1 MKITII
7 TAVYNRKNSIEQA
20 VMSVQKQSYQ
30 NIEHLVIDG
39 SSTDGT
45 LEIIKNCQDD
55 RLRLISEPDYG
66 IYDAL
71 NKGLK
76 LAQGDVVGVMHSDDS
91 SVALLDHVPVSIKS
105 TVLLVILALGYLN
118 LKKAAL
124 STKIWGIM
132 TVLSIANIVVA
143 VFL

>member
-1 MKITII
+1 MFIAGVAMVGI
-7 TAVYNRKNSIEQA
+7 NR
-20 VMSVQKQSYQ
+20 
-30 NIEHLVIDG
+30 
-39 SSTDGT
+39 
-45 LEIIKNCQDD
+45 
-55 RLRLISEPDYG
+55 
-66 IYDAL
+66 
-71 NKGLK
+71 
-76 LAQGDVVGVMHSDDS
+76 VMHSDDS

>member
-1 MKITII
+1 
-7 TAVYNRKNSIEQA
+7 
-20 VMSVQKQSYQ
+20 
-30 NIEHLVIDG
+30 
-39 SSTDGT
+39 
-45 LEIIKNCQDD
+45 
-55 RLRLISEPDYG
+55 
-66 IYDAL
+66 
-71 NKGLK
+71 
-76 LAQGDVVGVMHSDDS
+76 MHADDS

-105 TVLLVILALGYLN
+105 TVLLVILVLGYLN